1 MTRHVVVSKL
11 ANKKLQ
17 TLFDYLTERWSPKVK
32 SDFVEKLDRS
42 IEIIK
47 TQPESFPGSDIKP
60 GLHKCV
66 ISKQT
71 TLYFRF
77 TSSQIKIVNIFDNR
91 QNPSKLSK
99 EL

>member
-1 MTRHVVVSKL
+1 MLRKVIISKR
-11 ANKKLQ
+11 AENKLEKL
-17 TLFDYLTERWSPKVK
+17 LNYLIESWSLKAK
-32 SDFVEKLDRS
+32 SDFVKKMDRN

-47 TQPESFPGSDIKP
+47 VHPESFPESQKET

-66 ISKQT
+66 ITKQT

-77 TSSQIKIVNIFDNR
+77 DSKQIKVVTIFDNR
-91 QNPSKLSK
+91 QNPKKLNK

>member
-1 MTRHVVVSKL
+1 MIRNVIVSKL
-11 ANKKLQ
+11 AEDKLQ
-17 TLFDYLTERWSPKVK
+17 KLFDYLTESWSLKVK

-47 TQPESFPGSDIKP
+47 TQPESFPESDIKP

-66 ISKQT
+66 VSKQT

-91 QNPSKLSK
+91 QDPSKLNK

>member
-1 MTRHVVVSKL
+1 MTRHVAVSKL

-17 TLFDYLTERWSPKVK
+17 TLFDYLTEKWPPKVK
-32 SDFVEKLDRS
+32 FDFAEKLDRS

-47 TQPESFPGSDIKP
+47 NQPESFPQSNLKP

-66 ISKQT
+66 ITKQT
-71 TLYFRF
+71 TVYFRF
-77 TSSQIKIVNIFDNR
+77 TSSKITIVNIFDNR
-91 QNPSKLSK
+91 QRPSKLFK

>member
-1 MTRHVVVSKL
+1 MIRNVIVSKL
-11 ANKKLQ
+11 AEDKLQ
-17 TLFDYLTERWSPKVK
+17 KLFDYLTERWSPKVK

-47 TQPESFPGSDIKP
+47 TQPESFPESDIKP